1 MVATYQKPLFT
12 STPGIYHDEVI
23 RPGLGGTAKLAHI
36 LAITHRASTLIEG
49 RTAQGYPKSHYLRNT
64 AEVVDYSY
72 GTLQKM
78 MDGKYNV
85 DDLTIGKAKS
95 LASYLGIG
103 AIQLLWGLLNPQT
116 TVMDLMKTTEFIA
129 QLESPAYSQDA

>member
-1 MVATYQKPLFT
+1 MVAAFQKPLFAT
-12 STPGIYHDEVI
+12 ERGLFSDEVE

-36 LAITHRASTLIEG
+36 LAITHRASALIEG
-49 RTAQGYPKSHYLRNT
+49 RTITGYPKSHYLRNT

-95 LASYLGIG
+95 LAGYLGIG

-116 TVMDLMKTTEFIA
+116 TVMDLMKTTEFVA
-129 QLESPAYSQDA
+129 QLESPAYSQRA